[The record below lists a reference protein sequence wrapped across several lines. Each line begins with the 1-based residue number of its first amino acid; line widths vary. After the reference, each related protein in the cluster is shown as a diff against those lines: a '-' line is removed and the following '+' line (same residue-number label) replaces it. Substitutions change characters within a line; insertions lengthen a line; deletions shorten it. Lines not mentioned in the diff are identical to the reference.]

1 MKVEINII
9 YDKKLDGNFTEQ
21 NIKNHKEEIQE
32 ITQVFRDLMVCFGVN
47 TFDFSDVEIDVK
59 ETEDKVT
66 YVVCILNTMPSNN
79 DLLNWGGK
87 YEYFNSYTNSSNTNC
102 RSS

>member
-47 TFDFSDVEIDVK
+47 TFDFSDVDIDVK
-59 ETEDKVT
+59 ETEDEVT
-66 YVVCILNTMPSNN
+66 YVVGILNTMPSDN
-79 DLLNWGGK
+79 DLLN
-87 YEYFNSYTNSSNTNC
+87 
-102 RSS
+102 